1 MTWCKLLCFSSL
13 NWDRMSS
20 GESGSFTRLV
30 GRKREGLWMCCSG
43 HRAGFARIP
52 TPSAGWPPAHHHPSL
67 RSPRVHWATR
77 AVQANPELEA
87 GTMWPIFSDPIQPP
101 DPFLTWR
108 RKLILSKNQGGAPFQ
123 APNLKFSELSSEFS
137 RHEVLQTEELPPG
150 LKHMDKSDDE
160 PWSQLIIMQQYELL
174 MRTPQK

>member
-30 GRKREGLWMCCSG
+30 GRKRKGLWMCYSG

-67 RSPRVHWATR
+67 RSLRVHWATR

-101 DPFLTWR
+101 DPFPTWR

-123 APNLKFSELSSEFS
+123 APNLNSALNFLGMRFFKLKSYPLAWSTWINQMMSPDPSSS
-137 RHEVLQTEELPPG
+137 LCSN
-150 LKHMDKSDDE
+150 MN
-160 PWSQLIIMQQYELL
+160 Y
-174 MRTPQK
+174 